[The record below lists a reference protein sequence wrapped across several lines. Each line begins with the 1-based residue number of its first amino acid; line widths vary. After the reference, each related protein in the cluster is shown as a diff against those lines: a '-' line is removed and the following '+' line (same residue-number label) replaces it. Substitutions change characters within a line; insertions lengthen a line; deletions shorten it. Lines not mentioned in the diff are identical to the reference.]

1 MIVGMNRRLASQRRT
16 CALAAAVGDH
26 FVHVHVE
33 LGATAGHPDVQRKH
47 VVMLAGEDLVTGLS
61 DKFVLRIAQPLA
73 IMIGRRRF
81 SS

>member
-1 MIVGMNRRLASQRRT
+1 
-16 CALAAAVGDH
+16 
-26 FVHVHVE
+26 
-33 LGATAGHPDVQRKH
+33 
-47 VVMLAGEDLVTGLS
+47 MLAGEDLVTGLS